1 MSTQSPIPL
10 FPTYEEL
17 KSFSWDEHLDLK
29 TYFNDL
35 PDWCLV
41 HWEWAKQF
49 LLQIGRNKSNHTYL
63 RFRSEVEKF
72 LLWSFVIS
80 AKPVDS
86 FNKKDMLD
94 YSDFFFKPQQS
105 WIGFVNVDKFIRNN
119 GIFLIN
125 KHWRPFRYISNTEN
139 KDKKKYRPS
148 QQSLQAMFTGVSAF
162 YKYLMDEDL
171 CLGNP
176 AQVAKKDCKHLIK
189 DTQIKESKRLD
200 QDQWDFLLATAI
212 KMADNNPIFERN
224 LFLITA
230 MKSLFLR
237 ISELS
242 ERDSWIPIMGHFW
255 QDSSKNWWLKVYGKG
270 RKIRDISVP
279 EGFLIY
285 LERYRLHRNLSALPR
300 AHEKEPIVEK
310 LRGVGGMTSRQLARL
325 INEVIEQAYSDMKSI
340 MGMKPAQIFKEI
352 STHWLR
358 HTGASQEIE
367 RGRALKDLSEDLGH
381 SSMATTDTVYVQ
393 TSAKNRAKSGKNRPV

>member
-1 MSTQSPIPL
+1 MPTQKPIPL

-17 KSFSWDEHLDLK
+17 KIFSWEENLALK
-29 TYFNDL
+29 VYFDDL

-41 HWEWAKQF
+41 HWCWGKQF
-49 LLQIGRNKSNHTYL
+49 LLQIGRNKSNHTYI
-63 RFRSEVEKF
+63 RFRSEIEKF
-72 LLWSFVIS
+72 LLWSFFIV

-86 FNKKDMLD
+86 FNKKNLLD
-94 YSDFFFKPQQS
+94 YSDFFFKPHQS
-105 WIGFVNVDKFIRNN
+105 WIGLVNADKFIQEN
-119 GIFLIN
+119 GVFLLN
-125 KHWRPFRYISNTEN
+125 KHWRPFRYISNTEDKN
-139 KDKKKYRPS
+139 KQKYRPS

-162 YKYLMDEDL
+162 YRYLMDEDL

-176 AQVAKKDCKHLIK
+176 AQVAKKDCRHLIK
-189 DTQIKESKRLD
+189 DAQIKESKRLD
-200 QDQWDFLLATAI
+200 QDQWEFLLATAI
-212 KMADNNPIFERN
+212 KMADSDPVFERN

-242 ERDSWIPIMGHFW
+242 ERDSWIPMMGHFW
-255 QDSSKNWWLKVYGKG
+255 QDSNKNWWLKIYGKG

-279 EGFLIY
+279 NSFLIY

-300 AHEKEPIVEK
+300 TQEKEPIVEK

-325 INEVIEQAYSDMKSI
+325 INVVIDQAYREMKVTKGLKS
-340 MGMKPAQIFKEI
+340 AQIFKEI

-393 TSAKNRAKSGKNRPV
+393 SSAKNRAKSGQNRPV